1 MRKVSVLVCI
11 VLLVV
16 LVTAGFGAFL
26 WSRSDSVTEQHI
38 SAGVRIA
45 QVDTSN
51 YPEVKLYLS
60 ASSEDGQAITT
71 LTQDAF
77 EIVEDGAAV
86 EISEFHT
93 PGTSTIS
100 TLLLLDCS
108 GSMDNDN
115 KIDGAREAASSYV
128 ELMRPTDQAAIVTFC
143 TGVNQVQGFTSD
155 QAELNDAISEIYADG
170 PTPLYDGLVESL
182 DILADQ
188 PGRRALIL
196 LSDGKDCYYSPCVNS
211 PGSEATLDEVIDLA
225 QAYNIDIQAIGLGD
239 RRDRLFDE
247 PTLLRIANETGGNY
261 FYAPEASELADLY
274 TQLGGTLQ
282 QEYAISYISPR
293 PYYDGTRRD
302 IDVVVNGDSIAANY
316 IEQHL
321 INVQSNPYLAVAFL
335 VPLLGALAAP
345 SLLRRRQ
352 APPQSNLAGVPPI
365 TVINAEPESFANTG
379 QTLLGQY
386 ASAQVVPVEHSSTPQ
401 AATRQCSN
409 CGSSLRASARFCQA
423 CGSDQAHSQAPQRVF
438 CDQCGRPMKA
448 EAKFCS
454 ACGAT
459 ALQRKG
465 DFS

>member
-1 MRKVSVLVCI
+1 MRKVLVLVCI

-26 WSRSDSVTEQHI
+26 WNRNAAVTEQI
-38 SAGVRIA
+38 SSAGVRIA

-51 YPEVKLYLS
+51 YPEVNLYLS

-77 EIVEDGAAV
+77 EIIEDGTAV

-108 GSMDNDN
+108 GSMDDDN

-128 ELMRPTDQAAIVTFC
+128 DLMRPSDQAAIVTFC
-143 TGVNQVQGFTSD
+143 DGVSQVQGFTSD
-155 QAELNDAISEIYADG
+155 QAALNDAIDEISAHG

-182 DILADQ
+182 ETLADQ

-196 LSDGKDCYYSPCVNS
+196 LSDGKDCYYSPCINS
-211 PGSEATLDEVIDLA
+211 PGSEATLDEVINLA
-225 QAYNIDIQAIGLGD
+225 QENNIDIQAIGLGD
-239 RRDRLFDE
+239 RSDRLFDE
-247 PTLLRIANETGGNY
+247 ATLLQLANQTGGNY

-274 TQLGGTLQ
+274 TKLGGTLQ

-302 IDVVVNGDSIAANY
+302 IDVIVNGDSLAANY
-316 IEQHL
+316 MEQHL

-352 APPQSNLAGVPPI
+352 AQPHPNGGAVPPI
-365 TVINAEPESFANTG
+365 TVINPAHESIANTG
-379 QTLLGQY
+379 QTLLGEY
-386 ASAQVVPVEHSSTPQ
+386 ASAQVVPVEASVSPQ

-409 CGSSLRASARFCQA
+409 CGSSLRATARFCQA
-423 CGSDQAHSQAPQRVF
+423 CGSDQAQSQAPQRIF

-448 EAKFCS
+448 NAKFCS